1 MADDDEWG
9 AGVEPTYGYPDNDVT
24 MSLPPATYPD
34 EDDSDEEQPPPPPP
48 PVEGTTELSAM
59 AAEGAEGSYDPLL
72 RSPWSPAPTTSFS
85 PGPASSFTPAP
96 MSDTAAVLDTETT
109 GPVPV
114 VQDWSQAPA
123 ATASTVAVLPPVQT
137 EQVTCPECGTVAMV
151 TLTRR
156 EAADFCRNC
165 DYPLFWTPSIILM
178 DRARLSDDSLR
189 RLPGTVGRVTVAHF
203 PCPHCAEPNQLTAI
217 DCVRCGRPLRPVH
230 YEPAPIP
237 VYMPPPPEPEEPER
251 GIPWWVWVGV
261 ALMVI
266 TVTLILLYA
275 YDAWPFD

>member
-1 MADDDEWG
+1 MPDDDDAPG
-9 AGVEPTYGYPDNDVT
+9 YEPATSVPDGEVT
-24 MSLPPATYPD
+24 MNLPPATYPD
-34 EDDSDEEQPPPPPP
+34 PDDEDEDDEPPPPP
-48 PVEGTTELSAM
+48 PVEGSTELSAM
-59 AAEGAEGSYDPLL
+59 AADDNYMSSDPVK

-85 PGPASSFTPAP
+85 SFGTPPDA
-96 MSDTAAVLDTETT
+96 ETT

-114 VQDWSQAPA
+114 VQDLPAPA
-123 ATASTVAVLPPVQT
+123 PMQTSLSMPVPEPTSTVAVLPPLQT
-137 EQVTCPECGTVAMV
+137 EQVTCPECGTMAMV

-165 DYPLFWTPSIILM
+165 DYPLFWTPSIILRDKSGM
-178 DRARLSDDSLR
+178 SDESLR
-189 RLPGTVGRVTVAHF
+189 RLPGTVGRVTVAHLT
-203 PCPHCAEPNQLTAI
+203 CPHCAEPNQLNAI

-230 YEPAPIP
+230 YEPPPIP

-251 GIPWWVWVGV
+251 GIPWWVWFIV